1 MDIFVRYNQLVKHN
15 PEVNWNTGT
24 IWFTKYLRE
33 YKIRYQNIM
42 FTSRIWRLQ
51 PIDDKNKE
59 QQEIEKE
66 LNLTNL
72 ENLLEYIQ
80 LFIYLFNKNR
90 FEKLPG

>member
-1 MDIFVRYNQLVKHN
+1 
-15 PEVNWNTGT
+15 
-24 IWFTKYLRE
+24 
-33 YKIRYQNIM
+33 M

-72 ENLLEYIQ
+72 EDLFNYS
-80 LFIYLFNKNR
+80 FIYSTKIDLKSCQDEENGTIK
-90 FEKLPG
+90 

>member
-1 MDIFVRYNQLVKHN
+1 
-15 PEVNWNTGT
+15 
-24 IWFTKYLRE
+24 
-33 YKIRYQNIM
+33 M

-80 LFIYLFNKNR
+80 LFIHLFNKNR
-90 FEKLPG
+90 FEKLPGWREWDHKINLTEDFPKKLNAKAYATTVKKNKILN

>member
-1 MDIFVRYNQLVKHN
+1 
-15 PEVNWNTGT
+15 
-24 IWFTKYLRE
+24 
-33 YKIRYQNIM
+33 M

-72 ENLLEYIQ
+72 EDLLEYIQ
-80 LFIYLFNKNR
+80 LFIHLFNKNR
-90 FEKLPG
+90 FEKLPE